1 MQGPRRS
8 FEEGFQPR
16 RPDSSLLRRQCVAAP
31 RAARLPSALS
41 FIRFLSHEFLRAV
54 RFLRTPPTSAAG
66 RADTVT
72 RPLARSRNA
81 PPPTANT
88 GAPILADSG
97 HPCQQGR
104 SRRVPGPSNAPNCRA
119 RPPRKPTGGSAV
131 AQAWHASAPG
141 HPGGG
146 NGAFAAP
153 VSPSIPPP
161 ERRPERPRLA
171 AGAVRGLYLFPPRR
185 YSRAGAANIVCSSIN
200 PPLFTAAAPS

>member
-104 SRRVPGPSNAPNCRA
+104 SRRVPGPSNCA
-119 RPPRKPTGGSAV
+119 
-131 AQAWHASAPG
+131 
-141 HPGGG
+141 
-146 NGAFAAP
+146 
-153 VSPSIPPP
+153 
-161 ERRPERPRLA
+161 ERPRLA
-171 AGAVRGLYLFPPRR
+171 AGGVRGLYLFPPRR
-185 YSRAGAANIVCSSIN
+185 DSRAGVANIVCSSIN
-200 PPLFTAAAPS
+200 PPLVAAAAPS